1 MSSHSMDGRPS
12 WRILVAPVLVVA
24 AAALLRISDAL
35 VVVGPFDRAT
45 FAWAIPVP
53 MLLIAPAVA
62 GLLGIGTDRR
72 LGWIAVVAESL
83 GIGIVLTAVLVA
95 TIDPGGW
102 ERTTPKTQAPSRAA
116 PGGPPPGA
124 ALPPRG
130 VRG

>member
-1 MSSHSMDGRPS
+1 MSSHSIDGRPS
-12 WRILVAPVLVVA
+12 WPILVAPVLVVS

-83 GIGIVLTAVLVA
+83 GIGSVLTAG
-95 TIDPGGW
+95 P
-102 ERTTPKTQAPSRAA
+102 AA
-116 PGGPPPGA
+116 
-124 ALPPRG
+124 RG
-130 VRG
+130 DRRGRGS